1 MNKDEIYRF
10 IADALHINIDIVNED
25 LGIGDIPEWDSLAHV
40 MLLSRIEEKFA
51 ISLDADQA
59 LDLETVEDLIDILK
73 ELTGYAD
80 SSNNR

>member
-1 MNKDEIYRF
+1 MDKNKIYQF
-10 IADALHINIDIVNED
+10 IAETLHINIDIVNED

-40 MLLSRIEEKFA
+40 MLLSRIEEKFGV
-51 ISLDADQA
+51 SLDADQA

-80 SSNNR
+80 SPNN

>member
-1 MNKDEIYRF
+1 MDKNKIYQF
-10 IADALHINIDIVNED
+10 IAETLHINIDIVNED

-40 MLLSRIEEKFA
+40 MLLSRIEEKFGV
-51 ISLDADQA
+51 SLDADQA

-80 SSNNR
+80 SSNN